1 MTEAGMVRIII
12 DLDRCN
18 LWTCQ
23 RDSRQLKCQMSGIV
37 PAMFASNCRNRSSNL
52 IKTLVGIYPAARSVR
67 GLDGFLFST
76 NDTSSPQIKGLQLA
90 AGGIEPPT
98 RGL

>member
-52 IKTLVGIYPAARSVR
+52 IKTLVGIYPAALVLCERSMASCFPLMTQAPHKLR
-67 GLDGFLFST
+67 ACD
-76 NDTSSPQIKGLQLA
+76 
-90 AGGIEPPT
+90 
-98 RGL
+98 